1 MFLEN
6 FAGNPLE
13 NILVNLSFFH
23 VVQNFVTTVVVKL
36 YRYILHSGF
45 TKSFSAF
52 SDAFSIVSDGV
63 LRSGY
68 KKNRQFSVHTRQVF
82 RSLIHLDSL
91 KHIPIQSGRLGK
103 TAQRICHVSV
113 DHGTIAANPVEG
125 SLGIFHAFIVAAE
138 NELPKRVACM
148 GFSFFLTGQAA
159 HRQPGSQDRCRLPAG
174 TADDGGPNAAVR
186 VTVQQRSGQE
196 RAMEWPSRT
205 YGICGCSFF
214 VF

>member
-13 NILVNLSFFH
+13 NTLVNLSFFH

-36 YRYILHSGF
+36 LPLHPPF
-45 TKSFSAF
+45 RLYEKLLRF

-68 KKNRQFSVHTRQVF
+68 KKNRQFFVHTRQVF
-82 RSLIHLDSL
+82 RFLIHLDSL

-125 SLGIFHAFIVAAE
+125 SLGIFHAFIVVAE

-196 RAMEWPSRT
+196 RAHGVAQQDIRDLRMLLF
-205 YGICGCSFF
+205 CF
-214 VF
+214 

>member
-68 KKNRQFSVHTRQVF
+68 KKEPAVFCPYAPGFPVFDSSGFPEAYPDPVRPSRKNRTTDLPRKR
-82 RSLIHLDSL
+82 RS
-91 KHIPIQSGRLGK
+91 R
-103 TAQRICHVSV
+103 
-113 DHGTIAANPVEG
+113 N
-125 SLGIFHAFIVAAE
+125 
-138 NELPKRVACM
+138 
-148 GFSFFLTGQAA
+148 
-159 HRQPGSQDRCRLPAG
+159 DRCKSSRRESGDLP
-174 TADDGGPNAAVR
+174 R
-186 VTVQQRSGQE
+186 V
-196 RAMEWPSRT
+196 
-205 YGICGCSFF
+205 YCSCRK
-214 VF
+214 